1 MLSKEKTA
9 ENGVWE
15 LAKPV
20 KRLDASNLLVDCS
33 TFQCRSALH
42 QQTLTITD
50 LTIGRTQADLIN
62 LLGMGHLIQAALRWQ
77 RGTQLTAVS
86 STVSMD
92 EDDEDDKGDDS
103 EDSEEEFNDSS
114 QHPQLP
120 RYKTKDIEGFGAAV
134 CSLAV
139 GVKVETKVSLE
150 VKEEEQNRQTPFRM
164 NFFSLIFSR

>member
-1 MLSKEKTA
+1 
-9 ENGVWE
+9 
-15 LAKPV
+15 
-20 KRLDASNLLVDCS
+20 
-33 TFQCRSALH
+33 
-42 QQTLTITD
+42 
-50 LTIGRTQADLIN
+50 
-62 LLGMGHLIQAALRWQ
+62 MGHLVQAALRWQ
-77 RGTQLTAVS
+77 RGTQLTTAS

-139 GVKVETKVSLE
+139 GVKVETSKVSLE